1 MKPRDLFIS
10 IAALAV
16 IGVAGWIWLAP
27 SNNPAPN
34 VHMTLLNGKTIDLHQ
49 LRGHP
54 VLINFWAT
62 SCPGCVK
69 EIPQLVKLYK
79 KLGPKGFEI
88 IGVAMSYDK
97 PSNVRSMQSQ
107 RHIPYPITIDRTDAI
122 SRAFGT
128 IRLTPTSFLINPQ
141 GEIVYQHI
149 GNVNTAN
156 LAERIKHMLNNQAN
170 G

>member
-1 MKPRDLFIS
+1 MKPRDFIIS
-10 IAALAV
+10 FAALAL
-16 IGVAGWIWLAP
+16 IGIAGWIWLSP

-34 VHMTLLNGKTIDLHQ
+34 VQMTLLNGNTIDLHQ

-97 PSNVRSMQSQ
+97 PSNVRSMQSD

-122 SRAFGT
+122 SKAFGT

-141 GEIVYQHI
+141 GQIVYQKI
-149 GNVNTAN
+149 GNVNTAS
-156 LAERIKHMLNNQAN
+156 LAERVKNMLKTSE
-170 G
+170 